1 MNRIITNSD
10 LANVDY
16 TDLLDKILKVIE
28 NQQIFQISTDN
39 RRVLININQ
48 VVNEVIKLNP
58 ANPLGNERAVRSAT
72 LNFSANSQDL
82 FIERI
87 KEITGYIQQH
97 LTTAIQKNPTN
108 QLINFNLFNNY

>member
-16 TDLLDKILKVIE
+16 TDLLNKILQLIKE
-28 NQQIFQISTDN
+28 KQIFTVSPDN
-39 RRVLININQ
+39 NRVLININQ

-58 ANPLGNERAVRSAT
+58 ANPLGNEKAVRSAT

-82 FIERI
+82 FIEQI
-87 KEITGYIQQH
+87 EAIVKYIQEN
-97 LTTAIQKNPTN
+97 LTTAI
-108 QLINFNLFNNY
+108 